1 MCVCVSVY
9 VPRPAPFTDS
19 VTQAS
24 TSVSI
29 TFFFFVA
36 VLCVGWSVG
45 FSLDLASGGYAL
57 AVVRG
62 LLIAVASLVSEHM
75 FRASA
80 VGAPGSRVQAK

>member
-1 MCVCVSVY
+1 MSLGQPHSQTLLHKPVHLS
-9 VPRPAPFTDS
+9 PL
-19 VTQAS
+19 
-24 TSVSI
+24 
-29 TFFFFVA
+29 FFFFVA